1 MLHMILSSLHAERSG
16 CEQTQST
23 INMNSQ
29 GSNGDAR
36 RRKHEAG
43 AGGSHRLCLF
53 DIRIVG
59 ISERSRR

>member
-1 MLHMILSSLHAERSG
+1 
-16 CEQTQST
+16 
-23 INMNSQ
+23 MNSQ